1 MFRTECIYEV
11 GVTVPQE
18 GGTLRSGIN
27 QEGPS
32 VNTSKKMFGVKVFCC
47 QARVLKRFELCKM

>member
-1 MFRTECIYEV
+1 MLRIKCIYEV

-32 VNTSKKMFGVKVFCC
+32 VNTSKEMFGVEVFCC
-47 QARVLKRFELCKM
+47 QARVL

>member
-1 MFRTECIYEV
+1 MLRIKCIYEV

-27 QEGPS
+27 QERPS
-32 VNTSKKMFGVKVFCC
+32 VNTSKEIFGVKMFC
-47 QARVLKRFELCKM
+47 QARVLLRFELAEL

>member
-1 MFRTECIYEV
+1 MLGTKCIYEV

-18 GGTLRSGIN
+18 GGTLRSGID

-32 VNTSKKMFGVKVFCC
+32 VNTSKKIFGMKVFGCPP
-47 QARVLKRFELCKM
+47 RVL

>member
-1 MFRTECIYEV
+1 MLRIKCIYEV

-27 QEGPS
+27 QERPS
-32 VNTSKKMFGVKVFCC
+32 VNTSKECLVQKCFVAKTDCC
-47 QARVLKRFELCKM
+47 KDLK